1 MEEED
6 KTRGGGVGLWSSR
19 GPGEV
24 SFGSFGGVT
33 YPHEHAPFDDDFD
46 DDDIELER
54 DETTPTPNNG
64 RRRRRRRRRSAT
76 TTTTTRLPALFP
88 RPKRDLLTT
97 TSFVDVAACGRP
109 VVAARPPGRELED
122 IERARETRM
131 IRHQTWTLVKD
142 ANRRKRTEKGKL
154 VEERQREE
162 NRYRHATM
170 GIPFACVQTLERL
183 EKEEEAR
190 RTRTRREDTVNC
202 LKIFSDGTVLT
213 RDAKGRLVTSHEGK
227 REVIETRSEYQRTF
241 DVQAVEEEEGRGEHK
256 MVAARDFCG
265 VSVSKT
271 HNQRT
276 FQCEFSTAVKNDEL
290 PTDMSFTNQSA
301 CGRFSDCCLRV
312 ATEVGTVKTYR
323 PGESSWVKWDTV
335 SLGLENADG
344 VVRQWHGC
352 YEATHPRTMLYCD
365 STRIQFVDE
374 RRPEV
379 LNTCVGGSSATV
391 FTSRDERIQCAS
403 NVLPGTFLFAVGT
416 RKSVKLYD
424 IRKYSPVDPM
434 FSWKH
439 GMHSSPSSV
448 EVRNDF
454 RRAFDTTRTNNNNN
468 NNNYISILAV
478 SHKTGDA
485 MAFETKGVNNTCS
498 ESFTMSALSAG
509 IRLVPQSTDAPWGG
523 FQFYPGETREKDV
536 LPFFAWS
543 EEATGTVYVQN
554 FEDVKT
560 KPTGEAAITDCME
573 NSIPLSF
580 GHSRRKIRESFD
592 AHSYGKLKRR
602 EPFDISRQLDDE
614 GELLPHIYNGSSKYV
629 AIDAAWKR
637 EEEMIAENRNNV
649 EEPEDA
655 AAAAVSAAAFVEL
668 GTQMMRKA
676 AAAFDLAKR
685 IKVDDDLR
693 ELRKHGKTKRNTDD
707 GLYEARGRG
716 HKFQLNPETGENE
729 MIFGGHMCTCPI
741 IGDDGKQ
748 CEFACWRKNR
758 FEAMKTHLWERHKIK
773 SRLFKELVETG
784 EARKEKNVSG
794 IGRQKTINAPM
805 SYNFLSIVGEEGNSA
820 DYPKHVQSKRDERD
834 EYWEAIGRRAKENL
848 EDQNDLRQTVHQIKS
863 IEMEQYQSIDS
874 ADVMKRLRKLR
885 ENGWGTILV
894 IDDEDKYED
903 DEEKKRID
911 LLIDNLENRR
921 PRTGTIQ
928 KTKRKGFSRLP
939 LSPGATSPPKRNKK
953 KTLEKEK
960 PPSVDVMVKKKNM
973 FPSAAL
979 PVNAQPSPLPAAR
992 PPKSAEEKKN
1002 TNRKKEKKRGKMSK
1016 EKNKKKKVAG
1026 FL

>member
-1 MEEED
+1 MEEAEEVH
-6 KTRGGGVGLWSSR
+6 KTLWSSR
-19 GPGEV
+19 EV
-24 SFGSFGGVT
+24 SFGSIGGVT
-33 YPHEHAPFDDDFD
+33 YPHEHAPFDDDD
-46 DDDIELER
+46 DDDIIELECD

-109 VVAARPPGRELED
+109 VVAARPPERELED

-170 GIPFACVQTLERL
+170 GIPFACVQTIERL

-227 REVIETRSEYQRTF
+227 REVVETRSEYQRTF

-271 HNQRT
+271 HDQRT

-379 LNTCVGGSSATV
+379 LNTRVGGSSATV

-424 IRKYSPVDPM
+424 IRKYSPVDHM

-454 RRAFDTTRTNNNNN
+454 RRAFDTTRINNNNN
-468 NNNYISILAV
+468 SNYISSLAV

-509 IRLVPQSTDAPWGG
+509 IRLVPQSMEAPWGG
-523 FQFYPGETREKDV
+523 FQFYPG
-536 LPFFAWS
+536 
-543 EEATGTVYVQN
+543 
-554 FEDVKT
+554 
-560 KPTGEAAITDCME
+560 
-573 NSIPLSF
+573 
-580 GHSRRKIRESFD
+580 
-592 AHSYGKLKRR
+592 
-602 EPFDISRQLDDE
+602 
-614 GELLPHIYNGSSKYV
+614 
-629 AIDAAWKR
+629 
-637 EEEMIAENRNNV
+637 
-649 EEPEDA
+649 
-655 AAAAVSAAAFVEL
+655 
-668 GTQMMRKA
+668 
-676 AAAFDLAKR
+676 
-685 IKVDDDLR
+685 
-693 ELRKHGKTKRNTDD
+693 
-707 GLYEARGRG
+707 
-716 HKFQLNPETGENE
+716 
-729 MIFGGHMCTCPI
+729 
-741 IGDDGKQ
+741 
-748 CEFACWRKNR
+748 
-758 FEAMKTHLWERHKIK
+758 
-773 SRLFKELVETG
+773 
-784 EARKEKNVSG
+784 
-794 IGRQKTINAPM
+794 
-805 SYNFLSIVGEEGNSA
+805 
-820 DYPKHVQSKRDERD
+820 
-834 EYWEAIGRRAKENL
+834 
-848 EDQNDLRQTVHQIKS
+848 
-863 IEMEQYQSIDS
+863 
-874 ADVMKRLRKLR
+874 
-885 ENGWGTILV
+885 
-894 IDDEDKYED
+894 
-903 DEEKKRID
+903 
-911 LLIDNLENRR
+911 
-921 PRTGTIQ
+921 
-928 KTKRKGFSRLP
+928 
-939 LSPGATSPPKRNKK
+939 
-953 KTLEKEK
+953 
-960 PPSVDVMVKKKNM
+960 
-973 FPSAAL
+973 
-979 PVNAQPSPLPAAR
+979 
-992 PPKSAEEKKN
+992 
-1002 TNRKKEKKRGKMSK
+1002 
-1016 EKNKKKKVAG
+1016 
-1026 FL
+1026 